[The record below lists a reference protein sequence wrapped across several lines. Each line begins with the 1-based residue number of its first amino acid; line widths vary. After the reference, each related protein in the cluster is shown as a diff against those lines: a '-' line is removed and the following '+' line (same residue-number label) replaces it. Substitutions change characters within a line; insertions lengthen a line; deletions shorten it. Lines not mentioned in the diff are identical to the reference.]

1 LTDAQARKVAG
12 LTTVPDDYKVTRLQL
27 INSAGM
33 AAFNFSID
41 GHSLWVLGL
50 DGQPVVPQKVTDLL
64 VNVAQRV
71 DLAVCRNKKM

>member
-1 LTDAQARKVAG
+1 
-12 LTTVPDDYKVTRLQL
+12 VPDDFKVTRFQL

-33 AAFNFSID
+33 AAFNFSVD
-41 GHSLWVLGL
+41 GHALWVLAL

-71 DLAVCRNKKM
+71 DLAVCRIKKT

>member
-1 LTDAQARKVAG
+1 M
-12 LTTVPDDYKVTRLQL
+12 PDDFKVTRLKV

-64 VNVAQRV
+64 INVAQRV
-71 DLAVCRNKKM
+71 DLAVCRTKKT